1 MSPVLIF
8 LPALPTDTVIRFI
21 KTCKLIQF
29 FFFQMPMKFVFV
41 LNYGHIEHF
50 LRQTGQLHR
59 AATLP
64 AKEQNCMVSIVLKL

>member
-1 MSPVLIF
+1 MCPVLIF
-8 LPALPTDTVIRFI
+8 LPALLTDTIIRFI
-21 KTCKLIQF
+21 KTRELIQF
-29 FFFQMPMKFVFV
+29 FFFQMSMKFVFV

-64 AKEQNCMVSIVLKL
+64 AKEQNCMVSIGFKL